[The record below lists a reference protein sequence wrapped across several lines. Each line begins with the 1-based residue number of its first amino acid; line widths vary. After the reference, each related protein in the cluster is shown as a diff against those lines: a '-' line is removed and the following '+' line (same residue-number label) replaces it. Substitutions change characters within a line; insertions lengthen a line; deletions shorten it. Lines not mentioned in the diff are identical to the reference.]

1 MAKHS
6 NIKLDKS
13 LGQHFLNDAHILEKI
28 VDAINRN
35 IDTKE
40 NIIEVGPGAGAMTAY
55 LYKRENFSLVEFDQR
70 WADYLLTKF
79 PNLKGRIYNVDFLKL
94 ELDTIYN
101 SMAIVGNFPYNISS
115 QIMFKVLDYQ
125 EKVPV
130 VLGMFQKEVA
140 ERICSGP
147 SSKDYGILSV
157 LLQVY
162 YDAEYLFDVPREAF
176 NPPPKVVSGV
186 MVLRRKQNLQINHN
200 EKFFKQV
207 VKMAFQQRRKTLRNS
222 LKALIKSDEIKEL
235 EIFNKRPE
243 QLSVDAFINITNI
256 LEQ

>member
-35 IDTKE
+35 IDAKE

-79 PNLKGRIYNVDFLKL
+79 PNLKGRIYNLDFLKL

-162 YDAEYLFDVPREAF
+162 YEAEYLFDVPREAF

>member
-13 LGQHFLNDAHILEKI
+13 LGQHFLNDAYVLGRIN
-28 VDAINRN
+28 DAINKN
-35 IDTKE
+35 IDASE
-40 NIIEVGPGAGAMTAY
+40 NMVEVGPGAGALTSY

-79 PNLKGRIYNVDFLKL
+79 PNLKGRIYNADFLRMDL
-94 ELDTIYN
+94 NTIYDQ
-101 SMAIVGNFPYNISS
+101 MAIVGNFPYNISS

-125 EKVPV
+125 EKIPV

-162 YDAEYLFDVPREAF
+162 YEAEYLFDVPREAF

-186 MVLRRKQNLQINHN
+186 MVLRKRKNLQINHD

-207 VKMAFQQRRKTLRNS
+207 VKLAFQQRRKTLRNS
-222 LKALIKSDEIKEL
+222 LKVLIKNEEVREL

-256 LEQ
+256 LSL